1 VIEVVLLLDGVVRL
15 DGRGRDLQGVGE
27 DLLAV
32 LDLLSLILE

>member
-1 VIEVVLLLDGVVRL
+1 VIEVVLLLDRVVRL
-15 DGRGRDLQGVGE
+15 DGRGRDLQGVRE